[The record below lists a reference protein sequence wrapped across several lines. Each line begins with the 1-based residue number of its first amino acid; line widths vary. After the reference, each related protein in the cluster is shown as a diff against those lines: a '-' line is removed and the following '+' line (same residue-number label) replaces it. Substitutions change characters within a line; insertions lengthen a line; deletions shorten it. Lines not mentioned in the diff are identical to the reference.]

1 MTLVDPSDLASM
13 ARALAVRAEAVA
25 EVREKIARLLDQA
38 TWTGA
43 GAARFRFNAEQFDR
57 RLAEDADDLRRLMT
71 SFQRLADALEEE
83 LRALHRIEDQV
94 RAWYVLNPTLTPPW
108 PPSSLPPRGDPQW
121 REVERAFVQA
131 GVALDAVPVAAAP
144 PPPPPVVMVAA
155 PLPMGPAPAGRTG
168 DWKATLTPAEAYI
181 IERESNFDPTARN
194 PESGAFGIWQG
205 LGSTLDT
212 YANRFGFNRDTT
224 DPWEQLTM
232 FRAYVED
239 RYGTA
244 EAAVEFWKKNHWY

>member
-1 MTLVDPSDLASM
+1 MTLVDPSDLAFM
-13 ARALAVRAEAVA
+13 AKALGVRAEAVA
-25 EVREKIARLLDQA
+25 AVREKIARLLDQA
-38 TWTGA
+38 VWTGV

-71 SFQRLADALEEE
+71 SFQRLAEALEEE
-83 LRALHRIEDQV
+83 LQALRRIEGQV
-94 RAWYVLNPTLTPPW
+94 RAWYTLNPTMPPPW
-108 PPSSLPPRGDPQW
+108 PPSSLPPAGDPQW

-131 GVALDAVPVAAAP
+131 GVALDSVPVTMVAPTQVTPVSTAAAVAAP
-144 PPPPPVVMVAA
+144 P
-155 PLPMGPAPAGRTG
+155 GRGG

-181 IERESNFDPTARN
+181 IERESGFDPTARN

-212 YANRFGFNRDTT
+212 YANRFGFDRGTT

-232 FRAYVED
+232 FRAYVKD

-244 EAAVEFWKKNHWY
+244 EDAVEFWKKNHWY